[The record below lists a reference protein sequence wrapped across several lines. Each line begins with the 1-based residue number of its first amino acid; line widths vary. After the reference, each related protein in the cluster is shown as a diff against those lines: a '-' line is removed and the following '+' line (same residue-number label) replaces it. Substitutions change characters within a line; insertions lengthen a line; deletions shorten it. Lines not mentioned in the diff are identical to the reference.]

1 MSPKKKHIERCGEV
15 IATPIAERREGAGP
29 STGQFIQSP
38 DVADV
43 DEHAGRLPATRGVLA
58 TSRSIWSGTCRGE
71 PTRLGPTP
79 RLRLGDAK
87 ARALLREHERI
98 VREALKAHGGSEVK
112 TMGDGFM
119 ARSNEKSLRMYIVLA
134 VLGADAA

>member
-1 MSPKKKHIERCGEV
+1 MSPKKKHIKRCGEV

-79 RLRLGDAK
+79 RLRATLPASLKRDFEPEAQ
-87 ARALLREHERI
+87 AMQRALDELE
-98 VREALKAHGGSEVK
+98 G
-112 TMGDGFM
+112 
-119 ARSNEKSLRMYIVLA
+119 
-134 VLGADAA
+134 